1 MPFSWGSANV
11 FNAVAAKV
19 CPEYV
24 CCILCEYALF
34 SKQFGV
40 FAMRWLKKKGFNK

>member
-1 MPFSWGSANV
+1 MLFSWGSANV
-11 FNAVAAKV
+11 FNAVDAKV